1 MENITS
7 PHLAQPYRLPRHIVP
22 TRYDLQLTPH
32 LAQGVFDGTVV
43 IAANVLA
50 QAPEIVLNAKALTIH
65 HVQVNGVEAPFSLH
79 SETERLVV
87 TPTTAVEPGAATIS
101 ISFSGVL
108 NDSLRGFYRSTYTD
122 ENGAEQVIAATQM
135 QSTDCR
141 QAFPCWDE
149 PDFKAVFSI
158 TLVVEDHHLAISN
171 GAEVSRQSASSGH
184 TAVRFADTMSMSTYI
199 VAFIVGP
206 LEATQPIDVDGTPL
220 RIVHVP
226 GKSHLTDFG
235 KRVGAFSLKWFQDY
249 YGIRYP
255 AAKLDLVAMPDFAAG
270 AMENIG
276 CITFREVLLLVDP
289 EKSTQ
294 MEQQLVADVVSHE
307 NAHMWFGDLVTMKW
321 WNGIWLNEAF
331 ATFMEVAAVDAFAPQ
346 WKRWTSFGL
355 ERSAAFEVDSLAST
369 RPVEFPVESPNDCEG
384 MFDVLT
390 YQKGGALLRM
400 LEMYLGQEEFRA
412 GVSKYLRAH
421 AYSNTETNDLWD
433 SIEASVKEHNGDA
446 PVRALMDSWIWQPGY
461 PLVSASLRNN
471 QLHLQ
476 QQRFSFDNTAY
487 DTLWITPVH
496 LRNGQSSADSAESKV
511 LLSTAEMLVNLPH
524 PNDPIVVNAQ
534 GHGFYRVAYSPE
546 LLQRLNASTIRGLS
560 VIERYNLVDD
570 SWNSVVAGRL
580 TAIDFLNFVGG
591 FAEERDLA
599 VWQAIAIGIRG
610 CGRLLPGHQQGP
622 IQQRIAA
629 LAGPALNEIGW
640 EPIANEDDL
649 RGKLRGLLI
658 VLLACDAGDAIAQD
672 AARGYFAQAEA
683 GQYVHPEVAAAATTV
698 VASTG
703 GEKEFE
709 FFIDRFKNGALP
721 QDQERALYALADFQT
736 PELIRRA
743 CAFAFSPEV
752 KTQDAPFLL
761 SRIMNNREHGEIAWN
776 IVRERWSEA
785 NAAFP
790 VSTIVRMVS
799 PIRILNTPQLQAS
812 ATEFFAGHP
821 IPQSAKI
828 LEQILERQR
837 VNTALRQREE
847 TRLFAALNN
856 TTTS

>member
-1 MENITS
+1 
-7 PHLAQPYRLPRHIVP
+7 
-22 TRYDLQLTPH
+22 
-32 LAQGVFDGTVV
+32 
-43 IAANVLA
+43 
-50 QAPEIVLNAKALTIH
+50 
-65 HVQVNGVEAPFSLH
+65 
-79 SETERLVV
+79 
-87 TPTTAVEPGAATIS
+87 
-101 ISFSGVL
+101 
-108 NDSLRGFYRSTYTD
+108 
-122 ENGAEQVIAATQM
+122 
-135 QSTDCR
+135 
-141 QAFPCWDE
+141 
-149 PDFKAVFSI
+149 
-158 TLVVEDHHLAISN
+158 
-171 GAEVSRQSASSGH
+171 
-184 TAVRFADTMSMSTYI
+184 
-199 VAFIVGP
+199 
-206 LEATQPIDVDGTPL
+206 
-220 RIVHVP
+220 
-226 GKSHLTDFG
+226 
-235 KRVGAFSLKWFQDY
+235 
-249 YGIRYP
+249 
-255 AAKLDLVAMPDFAAG
+255 
-270 AMENIG
+270 
-276 CITFREVLLLVDP
+276 
-289 EKSTQ
+289 
-294 MEQQLVADVVSHE
+294 
-307 NAHMWFGDLVTMKW
+307 
-321 WNGIWLNEAF
+321 
-331 ATFMEVAAVDAFAPQ
+331 MEVAAVDAFAPQ

-433 SIEASVKEHNGDA
+433 SIEASIKEHNGDA

-471 QLHLQ
+471 QLHLK

-487 DTLWITPVH
+487 DTLWIAPIH
-496 LRNGQSSADSAESKV
+496 LRNGQSPENSAESKV

-570 SWNSVVAGRL
+570 SWNAVVAGRL
-580 TAIDFLNFVGG
+580 EAIDFLNFVSG
-591 FAEERDLA
+591 FTEERDLA

-610 CGRLLPGHQQGP
+610 CGRLLPGNQQGP

-629 LAGPALNEIGW
+629 LAGPALNDIGW
-640 EPIANEDDL
+640 EPTANEDDL

-658 VLLACDAGDAIAQD
+658 VLLSCDAGDAVAQD
-672 AARGYFAQAEA
+672 TARGYFAQAEA

-709 FFIDRFKNGALP
+709 FFIERFKNGALP
-721 QDQERALYALADFQT
+721 QDQERALYALADFQS
-736 PELIRRA
+736 PELISRA
-743 CAFAFSPEV
+743 CDFAFSPEV

-799 PIRILNTPQLQAS
+799 PVRNLNTPQLQAS
-812 ATEFFAGHP
+812 AAGFFETHP
-821 IPQSAKI
+821 IPQSTKM

-847 TRLFAALNN
+847 ARLFAALNAAVN
-856 TTTS
+856 S

>member
-32 LAQGVFDGTVV
+32 LAQAVFDGTVV

-65 HVQVNGVEAPFSLH
+65 NVQVNGVEAPFSLH

-87 TPTTAVEPGAATIS
+87 TPMTAVEPGATTIS

-122 ENGAEQVIAATQM
+122 ENGVEQVIAATQM

-171 GAEVSRQSASSGH
+171 GAEVSRQSASSGR
-184 TAVRFADTMSMSTYI
+184 TTVRFADTMSMSTYI

-206 LEATQPIDVDGTPL
+206 LKATQPIDVDGTPL
-220 RIVHVP
+220 RIIHVP
-226 GKSHLTDFG
+226 GKAHLTDFG

-255 AAKLDLVAMPDFAAG
+255 AAKLDLDAKPDNAAG

-433 SIEASVKEHNGDA
+433 SIEASVKEHNGNA

-487 DTLWITPVH
+487 DTLWITPIH
-496 LRNGQSSADSAESKV
+496 LRNGQSSANSAESKV
-511 LLSTAEMLVNLPH
+511 LLSTPEMLVNLPH

-570 SWNSVVAGRL
+570 SWNSVVARRL
-580 TAIDFLNFVGG
+580 AAIDFLNFVGG
-591 FAEERDLA
+591 FTEERDLA

-610 CGRLLPGHQQGP
+610 CGRLLPGHQLGP

-658 VLLACDAGDAIAQD
+658 VLLACDAADATAQN

-743 CAFAFSPEV
+743 CDFAFSPEV

-799 PIRILNTPQLQAS
+799 PVRILNTPQLQAS
-812 ATEFFAGHP
+812 AAEFFESHP
-821 IPQSAKI
+821 IPQSAKM

-847 TRLFAALNN
+847 TRLFAALNATVN
-856 TTTS
+856 S

>member
-1 MENITS
+1 
-7 PHLAQPYRLPRHIVP
+7 
-22 TRYDLQLTPH
+22 
-32 LAQGVFDGTVV
+32 
-43 IAANVLA
+43 
-50 QAPEIVLNAKALTIH
+50 
-65 HVQVNGVEAPFSLH
+65 
-79 SETERLVV
+79 
-87 TPTTAVEPGAATIS
+87 
-101 ISFSGVL
+101 
-108 NDSLRGFYRSTYTD
+108 
-122 ENGAEQVIAATQM
+122 
-135 QSTDCR
+135 
-141 QAFPCWDE
+141 
-149 PDFKAVFSI
+149 
-158 TLVVEDHHLAISN
+158 
-171 GAEVSRQSASSGH
+171 
-184 TAVRFADTMSMSTYI
+184 
-199 VAFIVGP
+199 
-206 LEATQPIDVDGTPL
+206 
-220 RIVHVP
+220 
-226 GKSHLTDFG
+226 
-235 KRVGAFSLKWFQDY
+235 
-249 YGIRYP
+249 
-255 AAKLDLVAMPDFAAG
+255 
-270 AMENIG
+270 
-276 CITFREVLLLVDP
+276 
-289 EKSTQ
+289 
-294 MEQQLVADVVSHE
+294 
-307 NAHMWFGDLVTMKW
+307 
-321 WNGIWLNEAF
+321 
-331 ATFMEVAAVDAFAPQ
+331 MEVAAVDAFAPQ

-433 SIEASVKEHNGDA
+433 SIEASIKEHDGDA

-461 PLVSASLRNN
+461 PLISASLRNN

-487 DTLWITPVH
+487 NTLWITPIH
-496 LRNGQSSADSAESKV
+496 LRNGQSSANSAESKV

-580 TAIDFLNFVGG
+580 EAIDFLNFVGG
-591 FAEERDLA
+591 FTEERDLA

-658 VLLACDAGDAIAQD
+658 VLLACDAGDATAQN

-743 CAFAFSPEV
+743 CDFAFSPEV

-799 PIRILNTPQLQAS
+799 PVRILNTPQLQVS
-812 ATEFFAGHP
+812 AAEFFETHP
-821 IPQSAKI
+821 IPQSAKM

-847 TRLFAALNN
+847 TRLFAALNATVN
-856 TTTS
+856 S